1 MYFSF
6 KTEIASIAIFWVMI
20 PSMIATINGTFGINK
35 YIIRDRAY
43 DEIKIHSTWFG
54 RKIVAKNH
62 LSPNVNISKTFIRP
76 IDVIYMD
83 SQGNIKKT
91 LSG

>member
-20 PSMIATINGTFGINK
+20 PSMVATMNGTFGTNN

-43 DEIKIHSTWFG
+43 DEVYIHPTWFG
-54 RKIVAKNH
+54 RKFVTKNH
-62 LSPNVNISKTFIRP
+62 LSPDVNISKTFIRP
-76 IDVIYMD
+76 IDVTYMD